1 MDENKNLIRIANC
14 IRDTLVKLK
23 EKQYL
28 ELLNRLTNFTSQLQE
43 LNEDCG
49 KLGKAVSQGWY
60 AAAQQF
66 RSRIARSL
74 SDISYILQRNKQ
86 LVDAT
91 QNNVPKLS
99 VLLAD
104 LKQLQ
109 ADCGDIEFDRD
120 GNNIS
125 IVTDPIELDG
135 IYLGPF
141 KIQLDLN
148 KLTELHK
155 DTSYYC
161 IALEPNPAA
170 TDESV
175 THPHVS
181 NEKLC
186 EGDGSVA
193 IRAALEEGRL
203 CDFFTMVRNILN
215 TYNPDS
221 PYISLSDWEGTPC
234 YDCGYTCDRENC
246 YYCSYC
252 DHEYCEECS
261 SYCRLCDETVCLGCG
276 GKCPHCEEMVCPNCI
291 TRCKECEELCCKE
304 CLDEG
309 LCPNCIE
316 ERKEN
321 EEPENQ
327 NTTTER
333 CGDRSQPEAGKPEV
347 RPDNQKEV
355 KNQEATDLAVQP
367 NRMGETTLL
376 QRQI

>member
-1 MDENKNLIRIANC
+1 MDENKNLIRIANR
-14 IRDTLVKLK
+14 IRDALAELK
-23 EKQYL
+23 EKQYA
-28 ELLNRLTNFTSQLQE
+28 ELLNRLANFTSQLQE
-43 LNEDCG
+43 LNENCG
-49 KLGKAVSQGWY
+49 KLGKAVSYGWY
-60 AAAQQF
+60 AVAQQF

-74 SDISYILQRNKQ
+74 GDVSYILQRNKQ

-91 QNNVPKLS
+91 ENNVPRLS

-120 GNNIS
+120 GNSIS

-135 IYLGPF
+135 VYLGLF
-141 KIQLDLN
+141 KVQLDLN
-148 KLTELHK
+148 KLIELHK
-155 DTSYYC
+155 DSPYSC

-186 EGDGSVA
+186 EGDGSVS
-193 IRAALEEGRL
+193 IRASLEQGRL

-221 PYISLSDWEGTPC
+221 PYISLSDWEGTSC
-234 YDCGYTCDRENC
+234 YDCGHTCDRENC

-252 DHEYCEECS
+252 DHEYCEQCS
-261 SYCRLCDETVCLGCG
+261 SYCRPCDETVCLGCG
-276 GKCPHCEEMVCPNCI
+276 GQCTHCEEIVCPNCI

-304 CLDEG
+304 CLDED

-316 ERKEN
+316 ERNEN
-321 EEPENQ
+321 EKQENQ

-333 CGDRSQPEAGKPEV
+333 STDQSQAETGKT
-347 RPDNQKEV
+347 EV
-355 KNQEATDLAVQP
+355 KLA
-367 NRMGETTLL
+367 G
-376 QRQI
+376 